1 MGNKTFGNAGERIA
15 REYLESRGM
24 RFLCANYS
32 RRHGE
37 VDLIMQDGKET
48 VFVEVKTRRSL
59 RYGLPAEAVTP
70 TKQQHIRY
78 CAEVY
83 FAEKGLDTYYARF
96 DVVEI
101 LQPPGQLPR
110 VHHIRNAF

>member
-1 MGNKTFGNAGERIA
+1 MGNKTFGNAGEQIA
-15 REYLESRGM
+15 RAFLEDRGM
-24 RFLCANYS
+24 RFLRANYS

-59 RYGLPAEAVTP
+59 RYGLPSEAVTP
-70 TKQQHIRY
+70 MKQQHIRY
-78 CAEVY
+78 CAQVY
-83 FAEKGLDTYYARF
+83 FAELGMDTYYARF

-101 LQPPGQLPR
+101 LQPPGQLPM
-110 VHHIRNAF
+110 VHHIKNAF